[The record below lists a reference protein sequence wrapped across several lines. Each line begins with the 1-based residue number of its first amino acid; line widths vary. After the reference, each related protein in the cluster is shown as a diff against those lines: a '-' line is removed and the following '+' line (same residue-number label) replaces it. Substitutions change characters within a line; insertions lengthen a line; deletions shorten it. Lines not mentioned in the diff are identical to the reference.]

1 MSDILKGIRNIRTF
15 EVSNDGFHS
24 ENEKTKSVLDE
35 KMDFSFDG
43 NEFKSI
49 RQALTYSKA
58 KFFGDKENTNL
69 SLKEKDPEKLQEI
82 EGTIKN
88 VNNGKWDQ
96 AKSRIAYSVL
106 SEGVQESAKMELSVK
121 NGLKTGEMF
130 IDKMSEK
137 LNDDIKKDNV
147 TKMSL
152 NKITKRFN
160 RSASL
165 EI

>member
-15 EVSNDGFHS
+15 EVANGGTYE
-24 ENEKTKSVLDE
+24 ENEKPKSVLDE

-43 NEFKSI
+43 NDFYSI

-69 SLKEKDPEKLQEI
+69 SLKEKNPEKLQEI
-82 EGTIKN
+82 EGSIKN
-88 VNNGKWDQ
+88 VNNSKWDQ
-96 AKSRIAYSVL
+96 AKSRIAYSIL
-106 SEGVQESAKMELSVK
+106 SEGYQESPRMELSIK
-121 NGLKTGEMF
+121 NGLETGETF
-130 IDKMSEK
+130 VDKMSEK
-137 LNDDIKKDNV
+137 LNDDIKQNNV

-152 NKITKRFN
+152 GKITKRFN
-160 RSASL
+160 KSASL